1 VEPTTSELSYTRAF
15 DPETYGGGDP
25 TTFGLPLDLYER
37 MRAEMPCVKVEFDN
51 PILVDEVWC
60 VSRHADIRAIVAD
73 KRFVS
78 TQPVISVFGP
88 VHPTERPG
96 IFCQD
101 GDVHKRRRNQIG
113 HAFRPRALE
122 RLEARFRELAAEL
135 VERAVEKGTFDFIDE
150 IAHPLPTTA
159 ISEVLGVPEEDR
171 EQFYRW
177 SDSFIS
183 PFDERFAA
191 EAAQGLEAL
200 TGIWSYALE
209 LAERKRREPA
219 DDVITV
225 LAQSGASDGE
235 IQGDVATF
243 AAGAGET
250 TRAVLGHSLHE
261 LMRNEE
267 QMGYLRQHASDIPSA
282 AVQEM
287 VRIAAPVVQQVRTA
301 TAEVEL
307 HGERITTG
315 ELVAPLLPSANFDGD
330 AFDDP
335 RRFDLSRH
343 PNPHLSFGHGPH
355 KCIGR
360 HVASLEIKVLY
371 EELLA
376 RTSDIQPAGEI
387 SYIKGHLTR
396 GVYSLPVTVTPA

>member
-1 VEPTTSELSYTRAF
+1 
-15 DPETYGGGDP
+15 
-25 TTFGLPLDLYER
+25 
-37 MRAEMPCVKVEFDN
+37 
-51 PILVDEVWC
+51 
-60 VSRHADIRAIVAD
+60 
-73 KRFVS
+73 
-78 TQPVISVFGP
+78 PVISIFGP

-101 GDVHKRRRNQIG
+101 GEVHKERRNQIG
-113 HAFRPRALE
+113 RAFRPAALK
-122 RLEARFRELAAEL
+122 RLEARFREIAVEL
-135 VERAVEKGTFDFIDE
+135 VERAIEKGTFDFIEE

-159 ISEVLGVPEEDR
+159 ISEVLGVPEKDR
-171 EQFYRW
+171 EQFYKW

-200 TGIWSYALE
+200 TGIWNYALRI
-209 LAERKRREPA
+209 AERKRREPA
-219 DDVITV
+219 DDVLTV

-235 IQGDVATF
+235 IQGNVATF

-261 LMRNEE
+261 LMRNQE
-267 QMGYLRQHASDIPSA
+267 QMAWLREHASDVPGT

-287 VRIAAPVVQQVRTA
+287 VRIASPVVQQVRTA
-301 TAEVEL
+301 TEDTEL
-307 HGERITTG
+307 HGQRIEAG
-315 ELVAPLLPSANFDGD
+315 ELVAPLLPSANFDPD
-330 AFDDP
+330 AIEDP
-335 RRFDLSRH
+335 RRFDLTRE
-343 PNPHLSFGHGPH
+343 PNPHLSFGHGSH

-376 RTSDIQPAGEI
+376 RTSDIRPAGEI

-396 GVYSLPVTVTPA
+396 GVYSLPVTVRPA